1 MKKNLLL
8 LMLLCL
14 TMLCVGQK
22 VPFQGKLIESGTA
35 VEGTRTV
42 VFEISAVSWTETHTD
57 VSVTDGLYFV
67 VLGSINPLP
76 VNLFNGVSE
85 QSLGVTVE
93 GTALSPVILYKPF
106 VPEYEGKE
114 LHVRNTAG
122 TVVGSL
128 HALVDSA
135 DQIGELVVSG
145 TNGNPNV
152 TLSGYGDGGNL
163 GSIQVHNSQGD
174 AKADLSAND
183 NAGRF
188 VLSGENTGRLI
199 MDFAKMS
206 AEEGKGFPHLTM
218 AIDGLYY
225 ARMYTVNSNAITNG
239 HFYLA
244 SDNGDWNYMRS
255 DGFFLH
261 KDGKLLSQY
270 RIHDWGDVGYSGFFD
285 LRGPNSTNIEMSS
298 KHWVNADL
306 PWFKLVGS
314 QNQDAIQMSVEEDET
329 ESAFINLSSLDG
341 KESFINTTSLV
352 FKDTMNGHSH
362 IVELGTNNNTGNGST
377 GYLNLSGPNW
387 GNIWMGSRDL
397 EGPDLPLINLSGENG
412 FHAMEISVGRDDD
425 NNQFGYINLMSENGN
440 SFQLNP
446 DGFGTEKV
454 NIFTEVHDNNKTG
467 HIHVNGPNTLNISM
481 GGKHYEGN
489 PELPYMH
496 FKGDNEYQGA
506 EISIDH
512 DGENNQFG
520 QLNLNSEN
528 GSSVNMNSEELLIF
542 GSNSVNIQM
551 GGQTWDNNDLGF
563 FQLFTDKPDGNG
575 WYQAGA
581 RISAG
586 TDGTNSWGSMELLNN
601 GEGKIDLNGN
611 TGDINIAGTLNQNS
625 DRRLK
630 KDIMKLSNALSNI
643 TKLQGVSYYWKS
655 DKLNAKPQIGLIAQ
669 EVEKV
674 YPEFV
679 ATKDDG
685 YKALNYSQI
694 VAVLIE
700 ATKELNAK
708 VEKLESE
715 NTRLRAELS
724 SSSENSTQIAQ
735 MQQQV
740 EALVKLVG
748 LQQLE
753 EKSSQIVSVP
763 GLK

>member
-8 LMLLCL
+8 LTLLCF
-14 TMLCVGQK
+14 TMLCMGQK
-22 VPFQGKLIESGTA
+22 VPFQGKLIESGIA
-35 VEGTRTV
+35 VEGTCTF
-42 VFEISAVSWTETHTD
+42 VFEISAVGWIETHTD

-76 VNLFNGVSE
+76 ENLFNDVSE
-85 QSLGVTVE
+85 QSLGITVDE
-93 GTALSPVILYKPF
+93 TALSPVILFKPF
-106 VPEYEGKE
+106 IPEYEGEK
-114 LHVRNTAG
+114 LQVRNNAG

-174 AKADLSAND
+174 AKAGLFAND

-255 DGFFLH
+255 DGLFLH

-270 RIHDWGDVGYSGFFD
+270 RIHDWGDVGYSAFLD

-341 KESFINTTSLV
+341 KESFINTTSLG

-362 IVELGTNNNTGNGST
+362 LVELGTNNNTGNGST

-397 EGPDLPLINLSGENG
+397 EGPDLPLINLSGEND
-412 FHAMEISVGRDDD
+412 FHAMEISVGRDGD

-454 NIFTEVHDNNKTG
+454 NLFTENTDGNKTG

-481 GGKHYEGN
+481 GTLDGTPDLPFLNLHGENDFSGIELTVEKDGDKQDGIIQLTGEKGFQLWMGSAGFESRGPTSRNFHIGGEDWENGN
-489 PELPYMH
+489 PDVPHLQLM
-496 FKGDNEYQGA
+496 
-506 EISIDH
+506 
-512 DGENNQFG
+512 GENDFHGVEVSVGRDGDGNQHG
-520 QLNLNSEN
+520 YINLMSEN
-528 GSSVNMNSEELLIF
+528 GRSLSP
-542 GSNSVNIQM
+542 
-551 GGQTWDNNDLGF
+551 
-563 FQLFTDKPDGNG
+563 KP
-575 WYQAGA
+575 
-581 RISAG
+581 
-586 TDGTNSWGSMELLNN
+586 
-601 GEGKIDLNGN
+601 
-611 TGDINIAGTLNQNS
+611 
-625 DRRLK
+625 
-630 KDIMKLSNALSNI
+630 
-643 TKLQGVSYYWKS
+643 
-655 DKLNAKPQIGLIAQ
+655 
-669 EVEKV
+669 
-674 YPEFV
+674 
-679 ATKDDG
+679 
-685 YKALNYSQI
+685 
-694 VAVLIE
+694 
-700 ATKELNAK
+700 
-708 VEKLESE
+708 
-715 NTRLRAELS
+715 
-724 SSSENSTQIAQ
+724 
-735 MQQQV
+735 
-740 EALVKLVG
+740 
-748 LQQLE
+748 
-753 EKSSQIVSVP
+753 
-763 GLK
+763 